1 MPEQFLVERRNSAV
15 SDAPRS
21 VPTFAVGGWVWVYNT
36 VAIIRQGAKTDTDVT
51 VSYTH
56 LTLPTIYSV

>member
-51 VSYTH
+51 ILKAKLS
-56 LTLPTIYSV
+56 LN